1 MKKITKELIFIIVI
15 SFIICIVNIQK
26 VNAAE
31 GNDGVAE
38 QLETSVVKL
47 TSGNTETYYDHLD
60 IAIEDATNGNI
71 ITLLGNIT
79 EGGYKNTGSTIS
91 LKNSITFE
99 LGTFTILSKRFEV
112 INGSVVDFNASNGGG
127 IISKTNNDYTF
138 YVGMHSELTLN
149 NVKIV
154 DTGNHAT
161 IFVRIAANFY
171 TEGNT
176 NISTA
181 STAIDNNGNAHIE
194 GNTKILSASTAIEND
209 GYFFIEENSNISA
222 TSNAIENNNSV
233 RINNLEL
240 LESKEGYAINL
251 VGDYPS
257 LRIDSGKLI
266 KGKKGAIYADND
278 SNPSVYI
285 SGGTISS
292 ENGVGMTLNN
302 GSFCMEGGTINGIIG
317 ILLNGGY
324 GEVDGGTV
332 NGTGSGTGKI
342 AGIDN
347 DLELGSSIAI
357 VGPVKDYY
365 PGITTY
371 TVEIGDGTFNSEG
384 TTSLYSNLP
393 ESKNFLVEGGTFSK
407 PFDMKYAREGRLML
421 HITKEGSETW
431 YLGTAA
437 KSAIG
442 PNKKIAGAEIEVLQG
457 DLTITD
463 GIDGL
468 KVKNSGVGKVVANN
482 KEVAQGSE
490 ITIGQTS
497 GNSNSSGTDTT
508 DTTDT
513 TNDSQTDG
521 TGSGLTKISPADS
534 TVAGKK
540 LPKTGDLKTILLV
553 VGALIASLSIIIT
566 YLKIRRAEGK

>member
-26 VNAAE
+26 VDASE
-31 GNDGVAE
+31 NDGVE
-38 QLETSVVKL
+38 EPLETSVVKL
-47 TSGNTETYYDHLD
+47 TSYYRDTDTYYDHLD
-60 IAIEDATNGNI
+60 VAIEDATYNDT
-71 ITLLGNIT
+71 ITLLKDVNEDGYENSGESVIEIS
-79 EGGYKNTGSTIS
+79 EG
-91 LKNSITFE
+91 ITFE
-99 LGTFTILSKRFEV
+99 LGTYTIHSRGFKITNWIYVNFNADISGGMQGGIVTGKSNVHTFDLERGYLTLSNIKITDNVNTGDFATILVQSGYLDIE
-112 INGSVVDFNASNGGG
+112 D
-127 IISKTNNDYTF
+127 
-138 YVGMHSELTLN
+138 
-149 NVKIV
+149 
-154 DTGNHAT
+154 
-161 IFVRIAANFY
+161 
-171 TEGNT
+171 NT
-176 NISTA
+176 NIT
-181 STAIDNNGNAHIE
+181 TV
-194 GNTKILSASTAIEND
+194 
-209 GYFFIEENSNISA
+209 
-222 TSNAIENNNSV
+222 SNAIENQNDVSIYNVGHLQSTG
-233 RINNLEL
+233 
-240 LESKEGYAINL
+240 GYAIYL
-251 VGDYPS
+251 KDDAD
-257 LRIDSGKLI
+257 LEIDAGNI
-266 KGKKGAIYADND
+266 EGKKGAIYVDKD
-278 SNPSVYI
+278 SSDSYI
-285 SGGTISS
+285 DIYGGKIKSTSGAGVALNNGYFYMNGGTI
-292 ENGVGMTLNN
+292 E
-302 GSFCMEGGTINGIIG
+302 GIIG
-317 ILLNGGY
+317 IVLNGGSGNIY
-324 GEVDGGTV
+324 TGTV

-342 AGIDN
+342 AGIDSTS
-347 DLELGSSIAI
+347 DLELGTSIMISAFPDDGYTGREEEIINLAYGTYNATGSS
-357 VGPVKDYY
+357 
-365 PGITTY
+365 
-371 TVEIGDGTFNSEG
+371 
-384 TTSLYSNLP
+384 SLYSSL
-393 ESKNFLVEGGTFSK
+393 SDGISFMVEGGTFSK

-540 LPKTGDLKTILLV
+540 LPRTGDLRTILLV
-553 VGALIASLSIIIT
+553 IGALIASLSIVIT